1 MKSKARRVAEV
12 QEGVT
17 IIEVLEIEEIALA
30 GEALT
35 TSMEEVVSEVR
46 AGVEVVTIIM

>member
-1 MKSKARRVAEV
+1 M

-17 IIEVLEIEEIALA
+17 IMELVEVEEIAVA

-35 TSMEEVVSEVR
+35 TSMEEVVSEVG
-46 AGVEVVTIIM
+46 AKVEVVAIIM